1 MSVIAIMQVSDAD
14 RIAKT
19 RFQGLPA
26 KRLHQGGGDVTI
38 PAGRETCA
46 RLVERRVAMCPTQ
59 PASWILGLA
68 AALALLIGCGESGP
82 PVHQVN
88 GKVVF
93 KGKSNMRQL
102 AGGKVRFQST
112 TDAELMPVSAIEDD
126 GSFSLGTFY
135 KEKELRGVP
144 AGTYKARLEPRR
156 ADDEG
161 APRPAINSKYLD
173 FATSGLT
180 FTVPTSGELVIEV
193 ER

>member
-144 AGTYKARLEPRR
+144 EPTRR
-156 ADDEG
+156 VWNPVEPMMRAHR
-161 APRPAINSKYLD
+161 AQPSTQN
-173 FATSGLT
+173 TSISPL
-180 FTVPTSGELVIEV
+180 PD
-193 ER
+193 